1 MQHKSTQA
9 EAQSSRTWERLK
21 AFVREHV
28 LRFIQAVLEA
38 DWSSPRHVGCCGIVV
53 RLSSR
58 GGKRSLL
65 VGVGLS
71 LVSVWWP
78 LTLVPAQEG
87 LSQKEQQQ
95 IEAQAAL
102 MAAEELYDHGQP
114 DKAIEQWREA
124 LRLDPSLTKAHHDL
138 GLALRDKSQ
147 LVEAVAEL
155 RAAIRLDPRNASAQA
170 DLGDALQER
179 GDLAG
184 ALTAYRAAVDL
195 VPNSAPLHS
204 NLGYLL
210 VRKGDLDGAIA
221 EWREAARLDPKYPP
235 PHANLGEALESKGD
249 AQGAIA
255 AYEHFL
261 ELAPS
266 APNAA
271 AVRKRLTALKA
282 AGKR

>member
-1 MQHKSTQA
+1 MRHKSTQA

-155 RAAIRLDPRNASAQA
+155 RAAVRLDPRDASAQA

-184 ALTAYRAAVDL
+184 ARLASTLNIHPPTPISVKPWKVKATRRVLLPPTSTFSSWLRAPRTRLPCA
-195 VPNSAPLHS
+195 SA
-204 NLGYLL
+204 
-210 VRKGDLDGAIA
+210 
-221 EWREAARLDPKYPP
+221 
-235 PHANLGEALESKGD
+235 
-249 AQGAIA
+249 
-255 AYEHFL
+255 
-261 ELAPS
+261 
-266 APNAA
+266 
-271 AVRKRLTALKA
+271 
-282 AGKR
+282 